1 MLVLF
6 IDGPLKGQYREA
18 KEPRAEFIRWND
30 NQVLEEDKLSESPFE
45 VITYVRAPEWHTTE
59 GFAIFKMESK

>member
-6 IDGPLKGQYREA
+6 IDGPLKGQYREV
-18 KEPRAEFIRWND
+18 KEPRVEFVRFND

-45 VITYVRAPEWHTTE
+45 TITYVRAPEWRTTD
-59 GFAIFKMESK
+59 GFAVFKMENS